1 VYKMKSIILASGFG
15 TRLYP
20 LTIHKPKC
28 LLEYK
33 GKPIISHLV
42 DKIPKH
48 VDILVTTN
56 RKFEAHFRRWQK
68 TLDREVTVCVE
79 PVFSEEQSF
88 GAVGSLHYW
97 VTTAHITDDLL
108 VLAGDNYF
116 EFDLTKF
123 VSAYNRKNTLV
134 AVCDIGDKSKA
145 CQFGVVQLDGHKVVR
160 FDEKPVEPKST
171 LVATACYLFP
181 VRVFPL
187 LSEFVRK
194 GKAGNL
200 GSFIA
205 YLSNVDEVHA
215 YVFAEPW
222 LDIGSI
228 DTYYS
233 TR

>member
-1 VYKMKSIILASGFG
+1 M
-15 TRLYP
+15 
-20 LTIHKPKC
+20 TIHKSKC

-33 GKPIISHLV
+33 GKPVISHLV

-48 VDILVTTN
+48 IDILVNTN

-68 TLDREVTVCVE
+68 TLDREITVCVE

-97 VTTAHITDDLL
+97 VTTANITDDLL

-123 VSAYNRKNTLV
+123 ISAYNGKNTLV
-134 AVCDIGDKSKA
+134 AVHDIGDKSKA
-145 CQFGVVQLDGHKVVR
+145 RQFGVVQLDGHKIVR

-171 LVATACYLFP
+171 LAATACYLLP
-181 VRVFPL
+181 ARVFPL
-187 LSEFVRK
+187 LSEFVRE
-194 GKAGNL
+194 GKADNL

-205 YLSNVDEVHA
+205 YLTNVDEVHA

-228 DTYYS
+228 DTYYA

>member
-1 VYKMKSIILASGFG
+1 MKSIILASGFG

-20 LTIHKPKC
+20 LTIYKPKC

-33 GKPIISHLV
+33 GKPIISLLV
-42 DKIPKH
+42 DKIPKQ

-56 RKFEAHFRRWQK
+56 KKFEADFRRWQE
-68 TLDREVTVCVE
+68 TLDREITLCVE
-79 PVFSEEQSF
+79 PVFSEGQSF

-97 VTTAHITDDLL
+97 VTTEHITDDLL

-116 EFDLTKF
+116 EFGLNEF
-123 VSAYNRKNTLV
+123 ISAYNRKNTLV

-145 CQFGVVQLDGHKVVR
+145 CQFGVVQLDGHKIVG
-160 FDEKPVEPKST
+160 FDEKPIEPKSA
-171 LVATACYLFP
+171 LAATACYILP
-181 VRVFPL
+181 VRVFSL

-194 GKAGNL
+194 GKADNL

-205 YLSNVDEVHA
+205 YLTNVDEVHA
-215 YVFAEPW
+215 YVFVELW

-228 DTYYS
+228 DTYYL

>member
-1 VYKMKSIILASGFG
+1 M
-15 TRLYP
+15 
-20 LTIHKPKC
+20 TIHKPKC

-42 DKIPKH
+42 DKIPKQ

-56 RKFEAHFRRWQK
+56 KKFEAHFRRWQK
-68 TLDREVTVCVE
+68 TLDREITVCVE

-97 VTTAHITDDLL
+97 VTTANITDDLL

-116 EFDLTKF
+116 EFGLTNF
-123 VSAYNRKNTLV
+123 ASAYNRKNTLV

-145 CQFGVVQLDGHKVVR
+145 SQFGVVQLDGHRIVG
-160 FDEKPVEPKST
+160 FDEKPVEPKSA
-171 LVATACYLFP
+171 LVATACYLLP

-194 GKAGNL
+194 GKADNL

-205 YLSNVDEVHA
+205 YLSKVDEVHA
-215 YVFAEPW
+215 YVFTELW

>member
-1 VYKMKSIILASGFG
+1 M
-15 TRLYP
+15 
-20 LTIHKPKC
+20 TIHKPKC
-28 LLEYK
+28 LLEYE

-42 DKIPKH
+42 DKIPKQ
-48 VDILVTTN
+48 VDILVNTN

-68 TLDREVTVCVE
+68 TLDREITVCVE

-88 GAVGSLHYW
+88 GAVSSLHYW
-97 VTTAHITDDLL
+97 ITTANITDDLL

-123 VSAYNRKNTLV
+123 ISAYNRKNTLV

-145 CQFGVVQLDGHKVVR
+145 CQFGVVQLDGHKIVR

-171 LVATACYLFP
+171 LAATACYLFP
-181 VRVFPL
+181 VRVFSL

-194 GKAGNL
+194 GKADNL

-205 YLSNVDEVHA
+205 YLSKVDEVHA

>member
-1 VYKMKSIILASGFG
+1 M
-15 TRLYP
+15 
-20 LTIHKPKC
+20 
-28 LLEYK
+28 
-33 GKPIISHLV
+33 
-42 DKIPKH
+42 
-48 VDILVTTN
+48 VTTN
-56 RKFEAHFRRWQK
+56 KKFEAHFRRWQK
-68 TLDREVTVCVE
+68 TLDREITVCVE

-97 VTTAHITDDLL
+97 VTTANITDDLL

-116 EFDLTKF
+116 EFGLTNF
-123 VSAYNRKNTLV
+123 ASAYNRKNTLV

-145 CQFGVVQLDGHKVVR
+145 SQFGVVQLDGHRIVG

-171 LVATACYLFP
+171 LVATACYLLP

-194 GKAGNL
+194 GKADNL

-205 YLSNVDEVHA
+205 YLSKVDEVHA
-215 YVFAEPW
+215 YVFAELW
-222 LDIGSI
+222 FDIGNI

>member
-1 VYKMKSIILASGFG
+1 M
-15 TRLYP
+15 
-20 LTIHKPKC
+20 TIHKPKC

-33 GKPIISHLV
+33 GKPIISHMV
-42 DKIPKH
+42 DKIPKQL
-48 VDILVTTN
+48 DILVTTN
-56 RKFEAHFRRWQK
+56 KKFEAHFRRWQK
-68 TLDREVTVCVE
+68 TLDREIAVCVE

-116 EFDLTKF
+116 EFDLTEF
-123 VSAYNRKNTLV
+123 ISAYNRKNTLV
-134 AVCDIGDKSKA
+134 AVCDIGGKSEA
-145 CQFGVVQLDGHKVVR
+145 CQFGVVQLDGYKIVR

-171 LVATACYLFP
+171 LAATACYLLP

-194 GKAGNL
+194 GKADNL

-205 YLSNVDEVHA
+205 YLTNVDEVHA